1 MYLSSTQSC
10 PTKTYVPQRLTL
22 NSLSAYHSGQGGG
35 ATCFISFPEYSVP
48 AKAAEAI
55 TPSPNRHD
63 TNFFIYFSFWLSFP
77 LHSKHLGASKS
88 ITKFAPCSI
97 SASLSWASKD
107 CKPFLTGLRVSVPPR
122 YSRP

>member
-1 MYLSSTQSC
+1 MYRSSIQLF
-10 PTKTYVPQRLTL
+10 PVKTYVPQSETL

-55 TPSPNRHD
+55 TPIPNRHD

-77 LHSKHLGASKS
+77 FTLQAFRSVQVNNE
-88 ITKFAPCSI
+88 IR
-97 SASLSWASKD
+97 SLAGCREFEPGPQRLQAFFD
-107 CKPFLTGLRVSVPPR
+107 L
-122 YSRP
+122 